1 LTSVVLREGVGE
13 ADIGLALGDAAAE
26 VAAGVFAAAEPD
38 EDDHVQRSVGCA
50 VAGEVDPV
58 AFGAPTGCGNR
69 SGRAQV
75 GERRLRAEPVDV
87 LADGDEQGRG
97 VVGAASQTRRG
108 RGRCGCVEFVSEFG
122 GFGAEAGDA
131 MAQVAQCWVGGLGGT
146 GEPVLVGPQ
155 PGGRRSLSLEGPA
168 AVELGAHLDLFTGDM
183 GTDVAR
189 LDEVVGTVNGEGQ
202 LSHATPDQVLG
213 RIVGDHE
220 RAVRIAASYVGTR
233 GWRHKLYFHPGVR
246 ARQGRDSRQRDP
258 RDDGGH
264 GYDDA
269 TGQSLVPAG
278 NGTTEIRDVFGDRL
292 HPLQGIPT
300 RIRDLEPARIAV
312 EQLDVELALEL
323 IQPAGNRG
331 CVYVERLGGATY
343 GSRPGK
349 CLKRSKIVPME
360 VRHDWVGPTIP
371 EIGKYRRVSIFMQ
384 HRVAY

>member
-1 LTSVVLREGVGE
+1 MFALTASASLLVRREGVGE

-189 LDEVVGTVNGEGQ
+189 LV
-202 LSHATPDQVLG
+202 ALG
-213 RIVGDHE
+213 
-220 RAVRIAASYVGTR
+220 ASV
-233 GWRHKLYFHPGVR
+233 
-246 ARQGRDSRQRDP
+246 
-258 RDDGGH
+258 
-264 GYDDA
+264 
-269 TGQSLVPAG
+269 LVPAAEE
-278 NGTTEIRDVFGDRL
+278 T
-292 HPLQGIPT
+292 
-300 RIRDLEPARIAV
+300 
-312 EQLDVELALEL
+312 
-323 IQPAGNRG
+323 AGHLGFRATIMADPEG
-331 CVYVERLGGATY
+331 SEFCVV
-343 GSRPGK
+343 SR
-349 CLKRSKIVPME
+349 
-360 VRHDWVGPTIP
+360 
-371 EIGKYRRVSIFMQ
+371 
-384 HRVAY
+384 